1 LKITFCEQP
10 ATASNEDVED
20 VEFSVYPNPSN
31 GQFTVESSNDTNSN
45 DAVISVLDLNGR
57 VVFTKEIQNASRL
70 NETID
75 VQNLTNG
82 LYLLQIQQGA
92 SRTVKKI
99 IINK

>member
-1 LKITFCEQP
+1 
-10 ATASNEDVED
+10 
-20 VEFSVYPNPSN
+20 
-31 GQFTVESSNDTNSN
+31 QFTIESLNDTYSDNV
-45 DAVISVLDLNGR
+45 VISVLDLNGR
-57 VVFTKEIQNASRL
+57 VVFIKKAQNASRL
-70 NETID
+70 NQTID